1 MNLKEAALHCDK
13 AWGQYVEKF
22 QIRRDDEFYLF
33 KMQEELGE
41 LTRIFLELRGS
52 EKKRNLSMDELK
64 KKFGSDIAVLVGNA
78 LILAYHFDV
87 DLESSI
93 KAKFP
98 VSE

>member
-13 AWGQYVEKF
+13 AWGQFAEKF

-52 EKKRNLSMDELK
+52 EKKRNATMDELK
-64 KKFGSDIAVLVGNA
+64 KEFASDIAVLVGNA
-78 LILAYHFDV
+78 LILAHHFGV
-87 DLESSI
+87 DLEANI

-98 VSE
+98 IS